1 MNVNTFMVHV
11 GRFKRWTKPSV
22 YRMMPW
28 QHPSARKISRKTL
41 NVAAS
46 SHNRICILAQHSA
59 LYRSYIFSHKFIKL
73 MYV

>member
-1 MNVNTFMVHV
+1 MVHV
-11 GRFKRWTKPSV
+11 GRSKRWTKPSV

-41 NVAAS
+41 NVAIS
-46 SHNRICILAQHSA
+46 SRNRICILAQHSA
-59 LYRSYIFSHKFIKL
+59 LYCSYIFSHNLKKL